1 MTFKIAFIGAGS
13 IGFTRGLLRDIL
25 SVPEFQ
31 KIEVTFTDINQKN
44 LEMVTQLCQRD
55 IDENG

>member
-44 LEMVTQLCQRD
+44 LE
-55 IDENG
+55 NGYTALSARY